1 MGRLIRTV
9 FANDGLLIG
18 NNLISGP
25 RASGESA
32 SNVTFLNNLVKD
44 LTSVFVDPERG
55 NLHLTD
61 AAPGIVGQGAAIDD
75 VVDDIDGESRVVS
88 PDIGADELT
97 G

>member
-18 NNLISGP
+18 
-25 RASGESA
+25 
-32 SNVTFLNNLVKD
+32 NNLVKD

-55 NLHLTD
+55 NLHLRD
-61 AAPGIVGQGAAIDD
+61 AAPGIVDEG
-75 VVDDIDGESRVVS
+75 VVLDEVIEDIDRESRAGR

-97 G
+97 R

>member
-9 FANDGLLIG
+9 FANDGLLIA

-25 RASGESA
+25 RMSGESA

-55 NLHLTD
+55 NLHLRD
-61 AAPGIVGQGAAIDD
+61 AASGIVDEGVALDEVIE
-75 VVDDIDGESRVVS
+75 DIDRESRAGR

-97 G
+97 R